1 MRVLAL
7 DTATEACSVA
17 LLTEH
22 GLISDS
28 VEIGRGHAQEILG
41 MVDRIL
47 AEGGASLASLSGI
60 VAGIGPGSF
69 TGVRVSVAVAQG
81 LAFGAGLAVTAVT
94 SLEALALEAIGA
106 GAHQVLACLDARM
119 GEVYWGCFAARMP
132 GMLSALGPP
141 AVGPPAAVRLPS
153 GPADAASGVFRGI
166 GRGFAAY
173 PELCA
178 LPGLRVQ
185 PDDRRALP
193 QARAMARLGAM
204 RLAAGEGV
212 DPALLEPLY
221 LRDKVART
229 EAERGVDRSVGK

>member
-1 MRVLAL
+1 
-7 DTATEACSVA
+7 
-17 LLTEH
+17 
-22 GLISDS
+22 
-28 VEIGRGHAQEILG
+28 
-41 MVDRIL
+41 
-47 AEGGASLASLSGI
+47 
-60 VAGIGPGSF
+60 
-69 TGVRVSVAVAQG
+69 
-81 LAFGAGLAVTAVT
+81 VTAVT

-178 LPGLRVQ
+178 LPGLRVE

>member
-1 MRVLAL
+1 
-7 DTATEACSVA
+7 
-17 LLTEH
+17 
-22 GLISDS
+22 
-28 VEIGRGHAQEILG
+28 

-60 VAGIGPGSF
+60 AAGIGPGSF

-81 LAFGAGLAVTAVT
+81 LAFGAGLAVVPVT
-94 SLEALALEAIGA
+94 SLEALALEAIGG
-106 GAHQVLACLDARM
+106 GADQVLACLDARM

-132 GMLSALGPP
+132 GMLSALGAP
-141 AVGPPAAVRLPS
+141 AVGPPAAVRLPP
-153 GPADAASGVFRGI
+153 GAAHAASGLFRGI

-178 LPGLRVQ
+178 LPGLRLE

-193 QARAMARLGAM
+193 QARAMARLGAL
-204 RLAAGEGV
+204 RLAAGEGI

-229 EAERGVDRSVGK
+229 EAERGVGRSVDK